1 MLPFSKIKI
10 SKTPVSSLSDAQTGG
25 GLLSCASRLSRPP
38 QGEDLRLGHRLLSQV
53 SSDSERAGRKTRVRV
68 RAACMLACLLLACS
82 EACSCQSLPF
92 LSHRPG
98 PATRSQG
105 PQGSIRGGE
114 PTEACGKPAHTARV
128 CPCLSGCGNCRRGK
142 SFAPARAG
150 GKRGTH
156 RRREAEGKHRASC
169 HLCRSKPVLQIPRRP
184 KGSPGGVCAVRDVH
198 RRRFVALLSSWASR
212 ARSALTPHTF
222 LSHSLSGSL
231 PCVPCRLR
239 LDSGPHLPP
248 PECTFSRPSATG
260 TLIPS
265 TTA

>member
-53 SSDSERAGRKTRVRV
+53 SSDSERAGGKTRVRV
-68 RAACMLACLLLACS
+68 RAACMPACLLLACS

-114 PTEACGKPAHTARV
+114 PTEACGSLRTPPVSARV
-128 CPCLSGCGNCRRGK
+128 CLDVETADEESRLPGRVLEENEGPTG
-142 SFAPARAG
+142 
-150 GKRGTH
+150 
-156 RRREAEGKHRASC
+156 EGKPKANTEP
-169 HLCRSKPVLQIPRRP
+169 PVTCADP
-184 KGSPGGVCAVRDVH
+184 SPFSR
-198 RRRFVALLSSWASR
+198 SR
-212 ARSALTPHTF
+212 AAQKEAPEV
-222 LSHSLSGSL
+222 
-231 PCVPCRLR
+231 CVRCVMCIGDGLWRCCQAGQAVPGQL
-239 LDSGPHLPP
+239 
-248 PECTFSRPSATG
+248 
-260 TLIPS
+260 
-265 TTA
+265 